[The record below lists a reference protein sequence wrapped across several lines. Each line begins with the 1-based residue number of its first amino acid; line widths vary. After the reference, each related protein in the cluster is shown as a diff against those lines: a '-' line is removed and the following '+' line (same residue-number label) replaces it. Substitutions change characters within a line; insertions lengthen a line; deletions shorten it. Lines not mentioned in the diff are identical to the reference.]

1 MPIDFRAAQIQGN
14 KLIASGSTGTPTGAK
29 LLIYPHEA
37 DDAISP
43 NQGFID
49 QSVFNTGSIGT
60 DIFLYVSG
68 GIGKKN
74 VGGSQAITVFGGDV
88 HISGNLSID
97 GTGGGGGG
105 GTTTNTGFYRMEVLD
120 YAAINS
126 TSSITVGQV
135 IFPANQFTGSIVLHG
150 VIANQLST
158 ATGSIQLYN
167 VTSGSYVEI
176 GGVGITHIAV
186 SGTVPTIVTSVN
198 LISASNF
205 NSSSQSI
212 YELQVSSSNGAS
224 YAFFGGFE
232 LRPSGSFSGVSYVT
246 SSVVYISGTWQDG
259 GNKLA
264 TTASVSLAGDLGTG
278 YFADNV
284 GSDVYFFVSGNNGG
298 VAAGD
303 GVAVFGGDVVMSGT
317 LFGGSPLKI
326 GTKLYINGAS
336 NGDNNGNLI
345 QFDNSG
351 SGATIRVADNSVA
364 GLSPG
369 NLDMFIR
376 AGSDFLNGG
385 TTGGTTWIYGG
396 DGADKVPGGAAG
408 GGDVIVNAGNGGDG
422 AAAFPGPKDGGNG
435 GIILIQGG
443 SGGTGV
449 NVGGDGGS
457 VIIGAGSGNIDIS
470 GSGDGGGGGSVSL
483 AAGTGASA
491 TNTAGTGGTFQ
502 IVAGDGGD
510 GFDGASGGTVS
521 IYAGAGGDG
530 FGGSAAVGGSIQIVA
545 GSPGFDN
552 IINAPT
558 GSGPI
563 LIAGGLHSETF
574 HYESGSNMSVG
585 IPFGFGQTFNLTRIF
600 FNRSADPDY
609 AATNGLPLPTDN
621 ADVFFYVSGTSG
633 GKNGSIPTI
642 ALFDGDVHISGNLTV
657 DGTYPTGGGS
667 GIVTLQQT
675 YDAGVATIGVNDST
689 GSFVISGSLTPVGF
703 NYPPLLRLEP
713 GNGGPY
719 GSNYSAID
727 VLAAAAT
734 SASLINIRGNSSNA
748 GGAQILLRSTGDT
761 NSKIGWLAGAGELY
775 GSTPDA
781 DIEYHPNA
789 NAIKLRVGGS
799 GKKVAVV
806 DDSGQS
812 GTGNVAEF
820 INATG
825 AYGGTVKFFTGANA
839 SNASVINSGSLEQVR
854 DAKFYSGLSGS
865 LTQLTD
871 GSSYIVA
878 GSGIGVSSASNGSI
892 TISTTGG
899 STIITGKQYI
909 ASATTTTTTTPL
921 MIGQFSWVPSDYTGL
936 TSVTIRAIM
945 STDGTANHTGSLQ
958 IYNLTSGSY
967 LDLID
972 TPATS
977 TCFDITS
984 SIPTLITS
992 SNLLN
997 GITNFDNSS
1006 TSVYEV
1012 RVSGST
1018 ANNTIIGGVELIFS

>member
-264 TTASVSLAGDLGTG
+264 TTASVSLAGNLGTG

-396 DGADKVPGGAAG
+396 DGAEKVPGGASG
-408 GGDVIVNAGNGGDG
+408 GGDVVVNAGNGGDG
-422 AAAFPGPKDGGNG
+422 ASAFPGPKDGGDG
-435 GIILIQGG
+435 GTILIQGG

-449 NVGGDGGS
+449 NAGGGGGS
-457 VIIGAGSGNIDIS
+457 VLIAAGSGNTDVS
-470 GSGDGGGGGSVSL
+470 GSGDGGVGGSVSL

-510 GFDGASGGTVS
+510 GFDGASGGTVA

-552 IINAPT
+552 INNIPT

-563 LIAGGLHSETF
+563 VIAGGLHSEVF
-574 HYESGSNMSVG
+574 HAVAGSNMSVG
-585 IPFGFGQTFNLTRIF
+585 IPFGFGQTYNFTRIF

-621 ADVFFYVSGTSG
+621 ADVFFFVSGAIG
-633 GKNGSIPTI
+633 GKDQPSPTI
-642 ALFDGDVHISGNLTV
+642 ALFGGDVHISGNLTV
-657 DGTYPTGGGS
+657 DGTYPSGGG
-667 GIVTLQQT
+667 
-675 YDAGVATIGVNDST
+675 GVSYWASETTDEI
-689 GSFVISGSLTPVGF
+689 F
-703 NYPPLLRLEP
+703 
-713 GNGGPY
+713 
-719 GSNYSAID
+719 
-727 VLAAAAT
+727 T
-734 SASLINIRGNSSNA
+734 SASL
-748 GGAQILLRSTGDT
+748 
-761 NSKIGWLAGAGELY
+761 
-775 GSTPDA
+775 
-781 DIEYHPNA
+781 
-789 NAIKLRVGGS
+789 V
-799 GKKVAVV
+799 
-806 DDSGQS
+806 
-812 GTGNVAEF
+812 NVP
-820 INATG
+820 
-825 AYGGTVKFFTGANA
+825 
-839 SNASVINSGSLEQVR
+839 SGSVH
-854 DAKFYSGLSGS
+854 
-865 LTQLTD
+865 TQFL
-871 GSSYIVA
+871 
-878 GSGIGVSSASNGSI
+878 SASNGAEITGSVLVDLSQGPNQGFIISGNLSQYAGTWFDVVDATVTPYSYFTIDPSVGIRANHPDPNVFIKIDPQGAPLSNPEFSVNSGSQKIELYSAGNFFFPWPHPVIQLRATGSYPTGSI
-892 TISTTGG
+892 AVYDETAAPADLNLQVRALKINDDPGVAGYVLTSSGPGTSPGWAAASSG
-899 STIITGKQYI
+899 LVTGKQYI
-909 ASATTTTTTTPL
+909 APKTTTNSTAAL
-921 MIGQFSWVPSDYTGL
+921 MAGQFSWVPADYVGL
-936 TSVTIRAIM
+936 TSVRVRAIM

-977 TCFDITS
+977 TYFEITS
-984 SIPTLITS
+984 STPTLVTS
-992 SNLLN
+992 SNLLT